1 MSNYSKIS
9 LVVADDHEIFRQGFK
24 AIIGS
29 HTELEVIGEAANGQ
43 ELVQVVASLQPDIA
57 FVDIKMP
64 VLDGIG
70 ATREI
75 VESSNTTRVI
85 ALSMFS
91 DDVFIADMLHA
102 GACGYMLKNADYSEL
117 LTASQAVMSGGHYFC
132 KEASDRI
139 SIILGTRFHG
149 AQVSKQEPFF
159 SEREVQIIRFICEQL
174 TTKEIAAA
182 LELSQRTIDTY
193 RDQIQRKT
201 NSKNMAGVVF
211 YAVKNGLYGP

>member
-29 HTELEVIGEAANGQ
+29 HTELEVIGEAENGQ
-43 ELVQVVASLQPDIA
+43 ELIQVVASLQPDIA

-64 VLDGIG
+64 VLDGID

-75 VESSNTTRVI
+75 VEMSNTTRVI

-91 DDVFIADMLHA
+91 DDVFIADMLQV

-117 LTASQAVMSGGHYFC
+117 LTASKAVMSGGHYFC

-139 SIILGTRFHG
+139 NIILGTRFNN
-149 AQVSKQEPFF
+149 AQVSKQEPVF
-159 SEREVQIIRFICEQL
+159 SEREIQIIRLICEQL

-201 NSKNMAGVVF
+201 NSKNMAGVVL
-211 YAVKNGLYGP
+211 YAVKNGLYKP

>member
-1 MSNYSKIS
+1 MSIYSKIS

-29 HTELEVIGEAANGQ
+29 HTELEVIGEAENGQ
-43 ELVQVVASLQPDIA
+43 ELIQVVASLQPDIA

-64 VLDGIG
+64 VLDGID

-75 VESSNTTRVI
+75 VEMSNTTRVI

-91 DDVFIADMLHA
+91 DDVFIADMLQV

-117 LTASQAVMSGGHYFC
+117 LTASKAVMSGGHYLC

-139 SIILGTRFHG
+139 NIILGTRFNN
-149 AQVSKQEPFF
+149 AQVSKQEPVF
-159 SEREVQIIRFICEQL
+159 SEREIQIIRLICEQL

-201 NSKNMAGVVF
+201 NSKNMAGVVL
-211 YAVKNGLYGP
+211 YAVKNGLYKP